1 MFRLTLSTAPRW
13 LELPLGIRVEVR
25 PLTTA
30 LVEAAAAEALKRI
43 VAMKMEASDAE
54 KAGQPLDSTAFNGA
68 NSSALDGM
76 WNQYRAEALAR
87 YGVIRWEGIAGTDGA
102 PLPVTPASIEA
113 FAAHPVL
120 AKHFVERYSQPVN
133 DVVEEGNG
141 SAPSSDG
148 SSEGAEITAEAAPTG
163 QEASA
168 DPAAEPAQASPK
180 PRSRQTAGQ
189 S

>member
-13 LELPLGIRVEVR
+13 LELSHGIRVEVR

-30 LVEAAAAEALKRI
+30 IVEAAAAEALKR
-43 VAMKMEASDAE
+43 VAAIQVEAQAAE

-76 WNQYRAEALAR
+76 WNQHRAEALAR
-87 YGVIRWEGIAGTDGA
+87 YGIIRWEGLAGDDGG
-102 PLPVTPASIEA
+102 PLPVSPAAIEA

-120 AKHFVERYSQPVN
+120 AKEFIKLYAQPVN
-133 DVVEEGNG
+133 EVVEEGNG

-148 SSEGAEITAEAAPTG
+148 STEGAESTAEAVPDGQTESAAP
-163 QEASA
+163 
-168 DPAAEPAQASPK
+168 DAEPAPASPK
-180 PRSRQTAGQ
+180 RRAAQKDGRS
-189 S
+189 

>member
-13 LELPLGIRVEVR
+13 LELSHGIRVEVR

-30 LVEAAAAEALKRI
+30 IVEAAAAEALKRI
-43 VAMKMEASDAE
+43 VAMKMEAADAE
-54 KAGQPLDSTAFNGA
+54 KSGQPLDSTAFNGA

-87 YGVIRWEGIAGTDGA
+87 YGVVRWEGIAGNDGA

-120 AKHFVERYSQPVN
+120 AKHFVEAYSKPVN
-133 DVVEEGNG
+133 DVAEEGNA

-148 SSEGAEITAEAAPTG
+148 SSEGAENTAEAAPTD
-163 QEASA
+163 QEENEA
-168 DPAAEPAQASPK
+168 PAAEPAPPSPK
-180 PRSRQTAGQ
+180 PRSRQTAG
-189 S
+189 SS